1 MAQLI
6 IGAPSLGKE
15 GANKRALGAFG
26 NAAFPLEVMI
36 TNKMTITLSM
46 PEAGGTFRPLA
57 TRIATFKSFDRLQ
70 RAVSSMEQ
78 VAKLNKATALVELV
92 TREAADEPDQKDDE
106 PGESGESG
114 GSGES
119 SGSGDGGGE
128 NPTVNVVQD
137 DEEAFIVELQGV
149 TFEPL
154 RNQVRED
161 GTLTAGGLKAFEE
174 AKAAA
179 DETSDEQ
186 GG

>member
-15 GANKRALGAFG
+15 GANKRALGVFG
-26 NAAFPLEVMI
+26 KAAFPLAVAI

-46 PEAGGTFRPLA
+46 PEAGGTFRPLE
-57 TRIATFKSFDRLQ
+57 TRTATFKNFDRLQ

-78 VAKLNKATALVELV
+78 VAKLNKVTALVELA
-92 TREAADEPDQKDDE
+92 TQEDSEAESEDAD
-106 PGESGESG
+106 SGDSGDSSG
-114 GSGES
+114 G
-119 SGSGDGGGE
+119 GDGGE
-128 NPTVNVVQD
+128 SLTVDVVQD

-149 TFEPL
+149 SFEPL

-161 GTLTAGGLKAFEE
+161 GTLTAGGLKTFEE

-179 DETSDEQ
+179 DKKSDEQ